1 MKGTLKSIHFESDS
15 KGADAC
21 KQGDLYLLFCEVP
34 SLIQN
39 LIMTKIQISHI
50 NWGISL
56 GMFHRI
62 GWQFK
67 LPRKDTIPNY
77 LTGALLKLLHY
88 KGLNMAAQSLAKKI
102 ETQYCY

>member
-21 KQGDLYLLFCEVP
+21 KPDY
-34 SLIQN
+34 N
-39 LIMTKIQISHI
+39 KNT
-50 NWGISL
+50 GISL

-67 LPRKDTIPNY
+67 RPRKDTIYLKNY
-77 LTGALLKLLHY
+77 LTGL
-88 KGLNMAAQSLAKKI
+88 
-102 ETQYCY
+102 C